1 VSFKPPPSRL
11 ELIRLRRQLALFLR
25 MKKTLEDARN
35 STIQRIRALVA
46 DLERLRREIAD
57 GFVEVADNFKIAVAK
72 SGIDKIENI
81 AELTPK
87 TVRVGLVNRGTHIG
101 LEVSNYVT
109 YPTYSIAT
117 EAAELDVALVKMRE
131 LLIKLIEFAEKETL
145 FYTLLNRV
153 REYQRM
159 INAIDY
165 VVIPRIRE
173 NMQYIRLALEEGE
186 REEFIRRKIIT
197 SHI

>member
-1 VSFKPPPSRL
+1 MSFKPPPSRL

>member
-1 VSFKPPPSRL
+1 MSFKPPPSRL

-57 GFVEVADNFKIAVAK
+57 GFVDVADNFKIAVAK

-131 LLIKLIEFAEKETL
+131 LLTKLIEFAEKETL